1 MAAARAAARRRPSGG
16 AQVAIR
22 PGPHAGL
29 RRALMHVSPAL
40 MHPAALARQR
50 AGRKQRRN
58 STPAIFFSGTPFMPN
73 IGEGDEEARSPASSP
88 KQRPVPGAFPC
99 SAGSSAA
106 LPTAFPA
113 PAAPDAPGKG

>member
-1 MAAARAAARRRPSGG
+1 
-16 AQVAIR
+16 
-22 PGPHAGL
+22 
-29 RRALMHVSPAL
+29 

-50 AGRKQRRN
+50 AGGRKQRRN